1 MSATLATP
9 KEASRGKD
17 LVHRISE
24 ENGTLRFTLK
34 GVDHSVAN
42 ALRRT
47 ILSDIPTV
55 AFRVFPHDANEATFE
70 VNTSRLNNEIL
81 KQRLGCIPVHIGDH
95 SLPYRGLVVEIDVTN
110 DTESVLYVTTEHF
123 AVKDT
128 STDKY
133 LDKQATRKMF
143 PPDPLTG
150 DYIIFARLR
159 PKLSNE
165 VPGEALKVRAKLSM
179 QTAGVSN
186 MYNVCSTCSYGMT
199 PDNPAQEAAWNKAR
213 SHLQEDDDVE
223 LMQQDW
229 YNHEAR
235 RIFVADSF
243 DFRIETLGVF
253 ANRDLVRK
261 ACAIIAAKLEKTMNA
276 AREGT
281 LSITATLST
290 MPNAFDLTLEGE
302 GYTLGKLL
310 EAILHKEAYKKQKA
324 LSYVGFRKSHPHD
337 TNSTIRVAL
346 SNKSEGGEGT
356 VRTLVAA
363 ACGTGLRIMHGI
375 EQAF

>member
-17 LVHRISE
+17 LVHGISE

-34 GVDHSVAN
+34 GVDHSIAN

-95 SLPYRGLVVEIDVTN
+95 TLPHRALVVEIDVTN
-110 DTESVLYVTTEHF
+110 DTESVLYVSTEHF

-179 QTAGVSN
+179 QTAGGS
-186 MYNVCSTCSYGMT
+186 
-199 PDNPAQEAAWNKAR
+199 PAR
-213 SHLQEDDDVE
+213 SES
-223 LMQQDW
+223 
-229 YNHEAR
+229 AA
-235 RIFVADSF
+235 FV
-243 DFRIETLGVF
+243 
-253 ANRDLVRK
+253 
-261 ACAIIAAKLEKTMNA
+261 
-276 AREGT
+276 
-281 LSITATLST
+281 
-290 MPNAFDLTLEGE
+290 
-302 GYTLGKLL
+302 
-310 EAILHKEAYKKQKA
+310 
-324 LSYVGFRKSHPHD
+324 
-337 TNSTIRVAL
+337 
-346 SNKSEGGEGT
+346 
-356 VRTLVAA
+356 
-363 ACGTGLRIMHGI
+363 
-375 EQAF
+375 

>member
-1 MSATLATP
+1 MSETDKITVTLPDGTKQAFP
-9 KEASRGKD
+9 RG
-17 LVHRISE
+17 
-24 ENGTLRFTLK
+24 
-34 GVDHSVAN
+34 
-42 ALRRT
+42 
-47 ILSDIPTV
+47 
-55 AFRVFPHDANEATFE
+55 
-70 VNTSRLNNEIL
+70 
-81 KQRLGCIPVHIGDH
+81 
-95 SLPYRGLVVEIDVTN
+95 
-110 DTESVLYVTTEHF
+110 VTTLQVAESIGPRL
-123 AVKDT
+123 AQDALAGKVNGRVVDV
-128 STDKY
+128 
-133 LDKQATRKMF
+133 
-143 PPDPLTG
+143 
-150 DYIIFARLR
+150 YIPI
-159 PKLSNE
+159 
-165 VPGEALKVRAKLSM
+165 
-179 QTAGVSN
+179 
-186 MYNVCSTCSYGMT
+186 
-199 PDNPAQEAAWNKAR
+199 
-213 SHLQEDDDVE
+213 QEDADVE

-253 ANRDLVRK
+253 TNRDLVRK
-261 ACAIIAAKLEKTMNA
+261 ACAILGAKLEKMMNA
-276 AREGT
+276 AQGGA
-281 LSITATLST
+281 LPIAATLST

-363 ACGTGLRIMHGI
+363 ACGTGLRIMHEI